1 MFALAVTTRPIKF
14 PRSQCAG
21 MYAFNEL
28 FYTIAEKLQTVVLLL
43 LQITPE
49 LNAVKTV
56 TYCLKHYIRSYG
68 GEVLGSAGS
77 VARCRKLPCPGRR
90 AQALTQACA
99 RTRMSVHTQEL
110 TEPLPPPQRTDFAP
124 QHSHLPRAER
134 GWSIPSTS
142 RRGCS
147 LNPAPNE

>member
-1 MFALAVTTRPIKF
+1 
-14 PRSQCAG
+14 

-56 TYCLKHYIRSYG
+56 AYCLKHYIRSYG

-124 QHSHLPRAER
+124 QHPHLPRAER
-134 GWSIPSTS
+134 G
-142 RRGCS
+142 
-147 LNPAPNE
+147 